1 MRCLTPS
8 QIRTWLA
15 GQGMHHQPLDCGVPE
30 AGDFSLPSERRA
42 RLRLADH
49 IADLLAKDGNKL
61 IELLPSP
68 KPADIDW
75 DPITRFRDTAG
86 ETGPWWSSPGHLFK
100 SRDRATFR
108 QMVSILLGL
117 DGGLSFYIYAAPSH
131 TTLLIANRVEIWSTK
146 KGPRNELGRHLE
158 PQRAA

>member
-8 QIRTWLA
+8 QIHTWLA
-15 GQGMHHQPLDCGVPE
+15 GQGMHHQPLESGVPE
-30 AGDFSLPSERRA
+30 AGDFSLPTERRA

-68 KPADIDW
+68 RPADTDW
-75 DPITRFRDTAG
+75 DSITRFRDAAS
-86 ETGPWWSSPGHLFK
+86 ETVPLLSSPGHLFK
-100 SRDRATFR
+100 SRDRTEFR
-108 QMVSILLGL
+108 QMVSMLLGL
-117 DGGLSFYIYAAPSH
+117 DGGCAFYIYAAPSH
-131 TTLLIANRVEIWSTK
+131 TTLLIADRVEIWSAK
-146 KGPRNELGRHLE
+146 KGPRNGLGRYLE